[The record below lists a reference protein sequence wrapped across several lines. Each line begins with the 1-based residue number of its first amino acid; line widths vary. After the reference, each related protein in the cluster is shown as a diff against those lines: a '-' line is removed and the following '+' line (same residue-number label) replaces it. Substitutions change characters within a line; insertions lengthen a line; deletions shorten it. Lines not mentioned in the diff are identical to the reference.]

1 MKKPVPVSDV
11 VGGILEGLKQA
22 RQRSGGA
29 AELFV
34 KLLDRRARSHIKPI
48 SLKEG
53 ELVVNVDSSAWL
65 YTLNTR
71 KPRFLSELRETL
83 GDKEIVDLRFRI
95 GEVDGKKSK
104 NAKRKTQK

>member
-1 MKKPVPVSDV
+1 MKKPVPVGDV
-11 VGGILEGLKQA
+11 VGNILESLKQA

-34 KLLDRRARSHIKPI
+34 KLLDRRSRTHVKPI
-48 SLKEG
+48 SIKEG

-71 KPRFLSELRETL
+71 KPRMLSELKETL

-95 GEVDGKKSK
+95 GEVDGKKIK
-104 NAKRKTQK
+104 KYKANKK